1 MKRPTLFGT
10 PEYGD
15 EFEGHGEGMAHQS
28 RNPLRIERVQLTADW
43 YACDAGV
50 GIRAFYDFTDGK
62 CKSIVELDS
71 YDAEDEGLAAYTL
84 FLRDASGQINGDLL
98 AKYGSDG
105 RLYLPRGTMCIVY
118 LPDDSVDGH
127 WELLHAGTTCEE
139 GSGSGSGS
147 EGSDGSGS
155 ESGSGESGSGESG
168 SGESGSGESGSGS
181 GCTDYRLPPCPEDA
195 SLTNKYVLV
204 CDGSGC
210 PRWELTQPCNPS
222 AGSSGGEL

>member
-1 MKRPTLFGT
+1 MN
-10 PEYGD
+10 PEFPSPPNYQRSG
-15 EFEGHGEGMAHQS
+15 GEGYFGQS
-28 RNPLRIERVQLTADW
+28 LNITAATPAPRYLVRAVLDADLH
-43 YACDAGV
+43 ACDEAQATVLYYGV
-50 GIRAFYDFTDGK
+50 DEHGDMKVIRREDGGAMIIVRDVLGIV
-62 CKSIVELDS
+62 S
-71 YDAEDEGLAAYTL
+71 
-84 FLRDASGQINGDLL
+84 GDLL

-105 RLYLPRGTMCIVY
+105 RLYIPSGTNVLCY
-118 LPDDSVDGH
+118 RPLDAYDGH
-127 WELLHAGTTCEE
+127 HEPIAFGAVCEGS

-155 ESGSGESGSGESG
+155 ESGSGSGESG

-195 SLTNKYVLV
+195 SITNKYVLV

-222 AGSSGGEL
+222 SGSSGGEL